1 MPRYRAALYV
11 GLATAFSLLGDQTLY
26 SVLPTYYAELGLLP
40 YQVGLVLSINRG
52 VRLLTNHVAER
63 LCRRYSLSLLFGL
76 SLAAGAC
83 LTAVYALVPIFV
95 ILLLARMGWGLC
107 WSFIR
112 QIGLMTVVDS
122 ASAGSTGRLMGF
134 YSGIC
139 SMGSIAGSLGGALG
153 HDLFGYTTILVV
165 FAVISGLAV
174 PLGPLSRR
182 NLRHVESPQVEPTGK
197 ERKNRSGVGWRLLL
211 AGFLASCVGSGLVA
225 STLGLVLK
233 ESIGDSLSVRGVTI
247 GVATLTGAVMA
258 CRWIANLAGPLMGG
272 LSDRIG
278 RRNGVAVFS
287 SLGALALAVTA
298 YRADPALLVLA
309 IPLYFIFAMGTSI
322 TLTTEAGVRGPG
334 ALASYVTASD
344 LGSFAGP
351 LLGWSVPQFGLP
363 TRTIFV
369 AAAVLYCVAGLV
381 AYTCLASSD
390 RGDDLS

>member
-1 MPRYRAALYV
+1 MGRYRAALFV

-52 VRLLTNHVAER
+52 IRLLTNHMAER

-76 SLAAGAC
+76 SLTGGAC
-83 LTAVYALVPIFV
+83 LTAVYALVPAFV
-95 ILLLARMGWGLC
+95 VLLLARMGWGLC

-122 ASAGSTGRLMGF
+122 AEAGSTGRLMGF

-139 SMGSIAGSLGGALG
+139 SMGSIAGNLGGALG
-153 HDLFGYTTILVV
+153 HDLFGYTTILVA
-165 FAVISGLAV
+165 FAVISGLAA

-182 NLRHVESPQVEPTGK
+182 NLRHVEQTHAEPVE
-197 ERKNRSGVGWRLLL
+197 RGVGVWLQVDWRLLL
-211 AGFLASCVGSGLVA
+211 AGFLASCVGSGLVT

-233 ESIGDSLSVRGVTI
+233 ESIGESLSVRGVTI

-258 CRWIANLAGPLMGG
+258 SRWVANLAGPLMGG
-272 LSDRIG
+272 VSDRIG
-278 RRNGVAVFS
+278 RRSGATLFS
-287 SLGALALAVTA
+287 SCGALALVVAA
-298 YRADPALLVLA
+298 YRADPGALVLA
-309 IPLYFIFAMGTSI
+309 IPLYFIFAMGMSI
-322 TLTTEAGVRGPG
+322 TLTTEAGVRGPR

-351 LLGWSVPQFGLP
+351 LLGWLVPQFGLP
-363 TRTIFV
+363 TGTIFV
-369 AAAVLYCVAGLV
+369 AAAGLYCLAGL
-381 AYTCLASSD
+381 AAFTCLQREKGSP
-390 RGDDLS
+390 